1 MRFENIFFTNFE
13 IPIGVLHSVEAPMN
27 AKSLLVLCNTSFA
40 TRNSEHKEGFI
51 VMSKIRINETDTVNG
66 SFSFRVSLDK
76 SGKIPVLVIEGV
88 LESPDRIS
96 SVTLLENERYRLTGV
111 VLQSESYGSEEDNVA
126 YEFIANKYEI
136 KLRR

>member
-1 MRFENIFFTNFE
+1 
-13 IPIGVLHSVEAPMN
+13 
-27 AKSLLVLCNTSFA
+27 
-40 TRNSEHKEGFI
+40 
-51 VMSKIRINETDTVNG
+51 MSKIRINETDTVNG

-88 LESPDRIS
+88 LESPDPIS